1 MPPDNPIK
9 VFYPFPEDPSVHRAR
24 TIQALNTAA
33 SLARAGAEVTL
44 FLDGKKEGFEELLSS
59 YYGIRIPRNLNVEF
73 SSREKMIMG
82 VLPMRSNRL
91 FNSRFIRMAKGLASP
106 DAIFCRHLK
115 TAEFLLKERPFRG
128 VPVVFEAHDIFHL
141 SFQEENS
148 LRCFRNRMKHNRL
161 KRRETFV
168 LNNADAIIS
177 ITSHLLER
185 MRGEFGVDFPE
196 NIAPDGTAFAGLFE
210 EKKLDLSDNRIFYI
224 GSFQPWKGV
233 NLLIEALKYPGMGE
247 LVLVG
252 PMNGREKEELSLI
265 SKRLGVLNKVS
276 FRGPAAPSG
285 ISSLLKEV
293 NFVAVPNGND
303 LRSRLFTSP
312 LKLFDYMAAGAAI
325 IASDHPSIR
334 EVLGEEKIGWAKP
347 GDPASIAGAFRRLKE
362 NPGETIKTSLS
373 LKKMALDYSWDRRG
387 ERILEI
393 LSSLCAR

>member
-1 MPPDNPIK
+1 M
-9 VFYPFPEDPSVHRAR
+9 
-24 TIQALNTAA
+24 NTAA
-33 SLARAGAEVTL
+33 SLAKAGAEVAL

-59 YYGIRIPRNLNVEF
+59 YYGIHKPQNLHVEF
-73 SSREKMIMG
+73 SSREKVIMG
-82 VLPMRSNRL
+82 VLPIRSNRL
-91 FNSRFIRMAKGLASP
+91 FNSRFLRVAKGLASPP

-115 TAEFLLKERPFRG
+115 TAEFLLKKRPFRG

-141 SFQEENS
+141 SFQEENN

-168 LNNADAIIS
+168 LNSAGSVIS
-177 ITSHLLER
+177 ITSHLLKR
-185 MRGEFGVDFPE
+185 MRDESGVGFPE

-252 PMNGREKEELSLI
+252 PMNGKEKEELSLI

-276 FRGPAAPSG
+276 FRGPVAPSG

-347 GDPASIAGAFRRLKE
+347 GDPSSIAGAYRRLKE
-362 NPGETIKTSLS
+362 NQGETIKTSLS
-373 LKKMALDYSWDRRG
+373 LKKKAMEYSWDRRG

-393 LSSLCAR
+393 LSNLCAR